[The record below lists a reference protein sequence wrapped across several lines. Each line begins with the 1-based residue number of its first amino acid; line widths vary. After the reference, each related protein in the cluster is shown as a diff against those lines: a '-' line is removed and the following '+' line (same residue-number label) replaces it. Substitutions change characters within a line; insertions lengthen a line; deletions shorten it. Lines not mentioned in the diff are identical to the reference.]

1 MKTESN
7 TDVKN
12 KESLFSSV
20 PAVLRISSYEV
31 GKCARKVNPLL
42 DQSEHFIKKTFPALL
57 PGRVKY
63 MPMGNKNLRGFGT
76 F

>member
-20 PAVLRISSYEV
+20 PAALRISSYEV

-42 DQSEHFIKKTFPALL
+42 DQSEHFIKKDFSSPPSRTCEVYAH
-57 PGRVKY
+57 GQ
-63 MPMGNKNLRGFGT
+63 
-76 F
+76 